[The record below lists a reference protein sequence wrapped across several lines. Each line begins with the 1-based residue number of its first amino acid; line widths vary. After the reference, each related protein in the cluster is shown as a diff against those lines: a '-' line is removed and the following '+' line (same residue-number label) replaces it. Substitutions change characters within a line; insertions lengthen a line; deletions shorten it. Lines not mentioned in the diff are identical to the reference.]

1 MTLSQETRNDLPR
14 DGKDWLADAVKMRPM
29 ESSSRSLGAFVDAL
43 FKEIAQ
49 LLKVSSQPRQM
60 EALRTILLNL
70 IHAHHLDKPVRYSR
84 DKNRYTRDRRYGLR
98 HYTYDRLI
106 PMIDALQ
113 RLGYIEQS
121 SYYKDPVDDRYGLQT
136 RMWGTGRLWARIRE
150 FGLTHPFGPAPKQP
164 EEKEVIILRNK
175 DKQDI
180 GYRETRQTK
189 QMREDLERYNEFIDR
204 HRVSVK
210 LTGDSIV
217 DNRWLV
223 ENLFENI
230 DRGKVWIRS
239 TRLNNKHNKYHYV
252 LPIQYFTKHLIPL
265 GRNPYKVIQYARD
278 RMPGDRGPIP
288 ITHTKRRKFLLDV
301 LLRRFWSEA
310 HFFEKDLHKRS
321 IEIGRIPYDE
331 RQKVLALEF
340 RLQDLGVDELE
351 VVLDHEHLRRI
362 FNLESWKLGGRAY
375 GAYHQSMLR
384 KPMRKNI
391 LIDGQ
396 PTIEIDFSAFHIRML
411 YHQEGSDYTKD
422 PYLEC
427 EGPEMR
433 DIYKAV
439 GLIAINT
446 TEKKASGAIRKEL
459 DKRELEPL
467 KRDKPYASLVSCFR
481 ETHPDIEHHLFSGI
495 GRTLQNIDSKIM
507 NAILVRLMDQ
517 GILGLPVH
525 DSVIVQQQH
534 GAFTRDVMTQEYK
547 NEMDFEP
554 KF

>member
-1 MTLSQETRNDLPR
+1 MTLLPGKMNDLPR
-14 DGKDWLADAVKMRPM
+14 EGKDWLADAVKMRPM
-29 ESSSRSLGAFVDAL
+29 ESSSRRLDALVDAV
-43 FKEIAQ
+43 FDEVAAMV
-49 LLKVSSQPRQM
+49 KVSSRPRQI
-60 EALRTILLNL
+60 EALRTILLNI

-84 DKNRYTRDRRYGLR
+84 DKNRYVRDRRYRLD

-106 PMIDALQ
+106 PIIDALD
-113 RLGYIEQS
+113 RLGYVEQS
-121 SYYKDPVDDRYGLQT
+121 SFYKDPESDKYGLQT
-136 RMWGTGRLWARIRE
+136 RMWGTDRVWAKVRE
-150 FGLTHPFGPAPKQP
+150 YGLTHPFGPAPRP
-164 EEKEVIILRNK
+164 PAEKDIIALRN
-175 DKQDI
+175 DKKEEI
-180 GYRETRQTK
+180 GYRETRQTR
-189 QMREDLERYNEFIDR
+189 QMRDDLESYNNFIDR

-210 LTGDSIV
+210 LTGDDIV

-223 ENLFENI
+223 ENLYESI
-230 DRGKVWIRS
+230 GRGKVWIRS
-239 TRLNNKHNKYHYV
+239 ARLNSKHNKYRYV
-252 LPIQYFTKHLIPL
+252 LPIQYFTKHLIPS
-265 GRNPYKVIQYARD
+265 GRNPYRVIQYARD
-278 RMPGDRGPIP
+278 RIPGERHSIP
-288 ITHTKRRKFLLDV
+288 ITHTKRRKSLLGV

-340 RLQDLGVDELE
+340 RLRDLGVDELE
-351 VVLDHEHLRRI
+351 IVLDHEHLRRI

-411 YHQEGSDYTKD
+411 YHWEKIDYTKD

-439 GLIAINT
+439 GLIAINAT
-446 TEKKASGAIRKEL
+446 KTGACFAIRDEL
-459 DKRELEPL
+459 KDRGLKPPARE
-467 KRDKPYASLVSCFR
+467 KPYASLVSRFR
-481 ETHPDIEHHLFSGI
+481 ETHPDIEHHLFTKI
-495 GRTLQNIDSKIM
+495 GRELQNIDSMIM
-507 NAILVRLMDQ
+507 NAILVRLMDN

-534 GAFTRDVMTQEYK
+534 GAFTREVMTQEYK
-547 NEMDFEP
+547 DELGFEP
-554 KF
+554 RF

>member
-1 MTLSQETRNDLPR
+1 MSDLPR

-29 ESSSRSLGAFVDAL
+29 ESSSSRLDALVDAV
-43 FKEIAQ
+43 FEEIST
-49 LLKVSSQPRQM
+49 LVKVSSRPRQM
-60 EALRTILLNL
+60 EALKTVLLNL
-70 IHAHHLDKPVRYSR
+70 IHAHHFDKPVRYSR
-84 DKNRYTRDRRYGLR
+84 DKNRYTRDRRYGQL

-106 PMIDALQ
+106 PIIDALE

-121 SYYKDPVDDRYGLQT
+121 SHYNDPESDKHGLQT
-136 RMWGTGRLWARIRE
+136 RMWGTDRLWEGIRE
-150 FGLTHPFGPAPKQP
+150 YGLTHPFGPAPRP
-164 EEKEVIILRNK
+164 TEEKDVIVLRNK
-175 DKQDI
+175 DKQDV
-180 GYRETRQTK
+180 GYRETRQTR
-189 QMREDLERYNEFIDR
+189 QMRDDLERYNDSLRKHCI
-204 HRVSVK
+204 SVK
-210 LTGDSIV
+210 LTGDDIV

-223 ENLFENI
+223 EDLFESI
-230 DRGKVWIRS
+230 GRGKVWIRS
-239 TRLNNKHNKYHYV
+239 ARLNSKHNKYHYV

-265 GRNPYKVIQYARD
+265 GRNPYRVIQYTRD
-278 RMPGDRGPIP
+278 RMPAGSISIP
-288 ITHTKRRKFLLDV
+288 ITHTKRRKSLLDV

-331 RQKVLALEF
+331 RQKVLSFEF
-340 RLQDLGVDELE
+340 RLSDLGVDELE

-396 PTIEIDFSAFHIRML
+396 QTVEIDYSAFHIRML
-411 YHQEGSDYTKD
+411 YHWERIDYTKD

-446 TEKKASGAIRKEL
+446 TAKKASGAIRKEL
-459 DKRELEPL
+459 DKRGLEPP
-467 KRDKPYASLVSCFR
+467 KRDKPYASLVSRFR

-495 GRTLQNIDSKIM
+495 GRTLQNIDSMIM
-507 NAILVRLMDQ
+507 NAILVRLMDND
-517 GILGLPVH
+517 ILGLPVH
-525 DSVIVQQQH
+525 DSVIVQHQH
-534 GAFTRDVMTQEYK
+534 EAFTREVMTQDYK
-547 NEMDFEP
+547 KEMGFKP
-554 KF
+554 RIG